1 MNIKPSELEI
11 AAFVQIK
18 SSSRLEKSLP
28 PSERVIYQAPHTG
41 TGTISAHKR
50 RCQMT
55 EQRKHNG
62 ISSGVAAAVA
72 AATVA
77 VAGVAGYFAMNPG
90 DNPPNP
96 GITQPTQNPDGSGI
110 PGAATENK
118 ATVYWLE
125 PSGTSFNLVPQ
136 PIQVQA
142 DVNNPSEF
150 LEAAFNSLL
159 AGPTEGSP
167 GSSAIPQETKLLGV
181 KASSDE
187 VRVNLS
193 DDFQFGGG
201 SAGMIGRVGQ
211 VVYTATALN
220 PNAKV
225 YLELNGEQIE
235 VLGGEGLELEQP
247 LTRENFLKNFE
258 L

>member
-1 MNIKPSELEI
+1 
-11 AAFVQIK
+11 
-18 SSSRLEKSLP
+18 
-28 PSERVIYQAPHTG
+28 
-41 TGTISAHKR
+41 
-50 RCQMT
+50 MT
-55 EQRKHNG
+55 EQRKNNG

-90 DNPPNP
+90 DDQPRKPDIVQQTQQPNP
-96 GITQPTQNPDGSGI
+96 ADTRPVVPT
-110 PGAATENK
+110 EK

-125 PSGTSFNLVPQ
+125 SSGTSFNLVPQ
-136 PIQVQA
+136 GIQVQA
-142 DVNNPSEF
+142 DINQRSEF

-159 AGPTEGSP
+159 AGPTEGSG
-167 GSSAIPQETKLLGV
+167 GSSAIPKETKLLGI
-181 KASSDE
+181 KAEGDE

-247 LTRENFLKNFE
+247 LTRENFMKNFE

>member
-1 MNIKPSELEI
+1 
-11 AAFVQIK
+11 
-18 SSSRLEKSLP
+18 
-28 PSERVIYQAPHTG
+28 
-41 TGTISAHKR
+41 
-50 RCQMT
+50 MT
-55 EQRKHNG
+55 EQRKSNG

-72 AATVA
+72 AVTVA
-77 VAGVAGYFAMNPG
+77 VAGVAGYFAMNQ
-90 DNPPNP
+90 NPPDTRNPIPRNVSPAPNP
-96 GITQPTQNPDGSGI
+96 GETPP
-110 PGAATENK
+110 AATNDKK

-125 PSGTSFNLVPQ
+125 PSGTSLNLVPQ
-136 PIQVQA
+136 GIQVQA
-142 DVNNPSEF
+142 DINKPSEF

-159 AGPTEGSP
+159 AGPTEGSG
-167 GSSAIPQETKLLGV
+167 GSSAIPKETKLLGI
-181 KASSDE
+181 KAEGNE

-211 VVYTATALN
+211 IVYTATALN

-225 YLELNGEQIE
+225 YLELNGEQVE

-247 LTRENFLKNFE
+247 LTRDNFTKNFE

>member
-1 MNIKPSELEI
+1 
-11 AAFVQIK
+11 
-18 SSSRLEKSLP
+18 
-28 PSERVIYQAPHTG
+28 
-41 TGTISAHKR
+41 
-50 RCQMT
+50 MT
-55 EQRKHNG
+55 EQRKNNG
-62 ISSGVAAAVA
+62 MSSGVAAVIAVA
-72 AATVA
+72 AVA

-90 DNPPNP
+90 DKFNPPEVNRP
-96 GITQPTQNPDGSGI
+96 TPTPTDTPSEPITQ
-110 PGAATENK
+110 NK
-118 ATVYWLE
+118 VTVYWLE

-142 DVNNPSEF
+142 DVNEPSEY

-159 AGPTEGSP
+159 AGPTEGTP
-167 GSSAIPQETKLLGV
+167 GSSAIPTGTKLLGI
-181 KASSDE
+181 KAEGEE

-247 LTRENFLKNFE
+247 LTRENFMKNFE

>member
-1 MNIKPSELEI
+1 
-11 AAFVQIK
+11 
-18 SSSRLEKSLP
+18 
-28 PSERVIYQAPHTG
+28 
-41 TGTISAHKR
+41 
-50 RCQMT
+50 MT
-55 EQRKHNG
+55 EQRKNNG

-72 AATVA
+72 AATIA
-77 VAGVAGYFAMNPG
+77 VAGVAGYFAINQTPPDLGNPSAG
-90 DNPPNP
+90 NGSLAPNP
-96 GITQPTQNPDGSGI
+96 ADTPPPENTQK
-110 PGAATENK
+110 K
-118 ATVYWLE
+118 AEVYWLE

-136 PIQVQA
+136 GIQVQA
-142 DVNNPSEF
+142 DINKPSEF

-159 AGPTEGSP
+159 AGPTEGSG
-167 GSSAIPQETKLLGV
+167 GSSAIPQGTKLLGI
-181 KASSDE
+181 KAEGDE

-247 LTRENFLKNFE
+247 LTRENFMKNFE

>member
-1 MNIKPSELEI
+1 
-11 AAFVQIK
+11 
-18 SSSRLEKSLP
+18 
-28 PSERVIYQAPHTG
+28 
-41 TGTISAHKR
+41 
-50 RCQMT
+50 MT
-55 EQRKHNG
+55 EQRKSNG

-72 AATVA
+72 AVTVA

-90 DNPPNP
+90 DNPPDPRIIRETPNP
-96 GITQPTQNPDGSGI
+96 ADTPPAIPT
-110 PGAATENK
+110 EKK

-125 PSGTSFNLVPQ
+125 PSGTSLNLVPQ
-136 PIQVQA
+136 GIQVQA
-142 DVNNPSEF
+142 DINKPSEF
-150 LEAAFNSLL
+150 LEAAFYSLL
-159 AGPTEGSP
+159 AGPTEGSG
-167 GSSAIPQETKLLGV
+167 GSSAIPKETKLLGI
-181 KASSDE
+181 KAEGDE

-193 DDFQFGGG
+193 DNFQFGGG

-211 VVYTATALN
+211 IVYTATALN

-247 LTRENFLKNFE
+247 LTRDNFTKNFE

>member
-1 MNIKPSELEI
+1 
-11 AAFVQIK
+11 
-18 SSSRLEKSLP
+18 
-28 PSERVIYQAPHTG
+28 
-41 TGTISAHKR
+41 
-50 RCQMT
+50 MT
-55 EQRKHNG
+55 EQRKNNG

-72 AATVA
+72 AVTVA
-77 VAGVAGYFAMNPG
+77 VAGVTGYFAMNQSPPDLGNPPG
-90 DNPPNP
+90 NGSLPNP
-96 GITQPTQNPDGSGI
+96 GETPPAPTNEKQ
-110 PGAATENK
+110 

-136 PIQVQA
+136 GIQVQA
-142 DVNNPSEF
+142 DINQPSEF

-159 AGPTEGSP
+159 AGPTEGSS
-167 GSSAIPQETKLLGV
+167 GSSAIPKETRLLGI
-181 KASSDE
+181 KAEGDE

-211 VVYTATALN
+211 IVYTATALN

-247 LTRENFLKNFE
+247 LTRENFTKNFE

>member
-1 MNIKPSELEI
+1 
-11 AAFVQIK
+11 
-18 SSSRLEKSLP
+18 
-28 PSERVIYQAPHTG
+28 
-41 TGTISAHKR
+41 
-50 RCQMT
+50 MT
-55 EQRKHNG
+55 EQRKSNG

-72 AATVA
+72 AVTVA
-77 VAGVAGYFAMNPG
+77 VAGVAGYFAMNQNPPDIQNPIPG
-90 DNPPNP
+90 NVSPAPNP
-96 GITQPTQNPDGSGI
+96 GETPSP
-110 PGAATENK
+110 ATNDKK

-125 PSGTSFNLVPQ
+125 PSGTSLNLVPQ
-136 PIQVQA
+136 GIQVQA
-142 DVNNPSEF
+142 DINKPSEF

-159 AGPTEGSP
+159 AGPTEGSG
-167 GSSAIPQETKLLGV
+167 GSSAIPKETKLLGI
-181 KASSDE
+181 KAEGNE

-211 VVYTATALN
+211 IVYTATALN

-225 YLELNGEQIE
+225 YLELNGEQVE

-247 LTRENFLKNFE
+247 LTRDNFTKNFE

>member
-1 MNIKPSELEI
+1 
-11 AAFVQIK
+11 
-18 SSSRLEKSLP
+18 
-28 PSERVIYQAPHTG
+28 
-41 TGTISAHKR
+41 
-50 RCQMT
+50 MT
-55 EQRKHNG
+55 EQRKNNG

-72 AATVA
+72 AVTVA
-77 VAGVAGYFAMNPG
+77 VAGVAGYFAMNQ
-90 DNPPNP
+90 NPPDSGNP
-96 GITQPTQNPDGSGI
+96 PIGNVSPAPNPRETPPPVTD
-110 PGAATENK
+110 EK
-118 ATVYWLE
+118 QATVYWLE

-136 PIQVQA
+136 GIQVQA
-142 DVNNPSEF
+142 DINKPSEF

-159 AGPTEGSP
+159 AGPTEGSG
-167 GSSAIPQETKLLGV
+167 GSSAIPQETKLLGI
-181 KASSDE
+181 KAEGDE

-211 VVYTATALN
+211 IVYTATALN

-225 YLELNGEQIE
+225 YLELNGEQVE

-247 LTRENFLKNFE
+247 LTRDNFTKNFE

>member
-1 MNIKPSELEI
+1 
-11 AAFVQIK
+11 
-18 SSSRLEKSLP
+18 
-28 PSERVIYQAPHTG
+28 
-41 TGTISAHKR
+41 
-50 RCQMT
+50 MT
-55 EQRKHNG
+55 EQRKNNG

-72 AATVA
+72 AATIA

-90 DNPPNP
+90 DNPAPNP
-96 GITQPTQNPDGSGI
+96 GGSQSTPNPGGLGTPETTSQ
-110 PGAATENK
+110 NK
-118 ATVYWLE
+118 ATVYWLK

-159 AGPTEGSP
+159 AGPTEGS
-167 GSSAIPQETKLLGV
+167 GSTAIPKETKLLGIT
-181 KASSDE
+181 AEGDE

-193 DDFQFGGG
+193 DDFQYGGG
-201 SAGMIGRVGQ
+201 STAMIGRVGQ

-235 VLGGEGLELEQP
+235 VLGGAGLELEQP

>member
-1 MNIKPSELEI
+1 
-11 AAFVQIK
+11 
-18 SSSRLEKSLP
+18 
-28 PSERVIYQAPHTG
+28 
-41 TGTISAHKR
+41 
-50 RCQMT
+50 MT
-55 EQRKHNG
+55 EQRKNNG

-72 AATVA
+72 AVTVA
-77 VAGVAGYFAMNPG
+77 LAGVTGYFAMNNTTPSPG
-90 DNPPNP
+90 PRPP
-96 GITQPTQNPDGSGI
+96 QPTPTK
-110 PGAATENK
+110 PAVPTEKK

-125 PSGTSFNLVPQ
+125 SSGTSFNLVPQ
-136 PIQVQA
+136 GIQVQA
-142 DVNNPSEF
+142 DINQPSEF

-159 AGPTEGSP
+159 AGPTEGSG
-167 GSSAIPQETKLLGV
+167 GSSAIPKQTKLLGI
-181 KASSDE
+181 KAEGDE

-247 LTRENFLKNFE
+247 LTRENFMKNFE

>member
-1 MNIKPSELEI
+1 
-11 AAFVQIK
+11 
-18 SSSRLEKSLP
+18 
-28 PSERVIYQAPHTG
+28 
-41 TGTISAHKR
+41 
-50 RCQMT
+50 MT
-55 EQRKHNG
+55 EQRKNNG

-72 AATVA
+72 AVTVA
-77 VAGVAGYFAMNPG
+77 VAGVTGYFAMNQ
-90 DNPPNP
+90 NPPNP
-96 GITQPTQNPDGSGI
+96 DPPIGRDSPAPNLGETPP
-110 PGAATENK
+110 AAPNEK
-118 ATVYWLE
+118 QATVYWLE

-136 PIQVQA
+136 GIQVQA
-142 DVNNPSEF
+142 DINQPSEF

-159 AGPTEGSP
+159 AGPTEGSN
-167 GSSAIPQETKLLGV
+167 GSSAIPKETRLLGI
-181 KASSDE
+181 KAEGDE

-211 VVYTATALN
+211 IVYTATALN

-247 LTRENFLKNFE
+247 LTRENFTKNFE

>member
-1 MNIKPSELEI
+1 
-11 AAFVQIK
+11 
-18 SSSRLEKSLP
+18 
-28 PSERVIYQAPHTG
+28 
-41 TGTISAHKR
+41 
-50 RCQMT
+50 MT
-55 EQRKHNG
+55 EQRKNNG

-77 VAGVAGYFAMNPG
+77 VAGVAGYFAMNAG
-90 DNPPNP
+90 DDQPRKPDIVQQTQQPNP
-96 GITQPTQNPDGSGI
+96 ADTPPVV
-110 PGAATENK
+110 PTENK

-125 PSGTSFNLVPQ
+125 SSGTSFNLVPQ
-136 PIQVQA
+136 GIQVQA
-142 DVNNPSEF
+142 DINQPSEF

-159 AGPTEGSP
+159 AGPTEGSG
-167 GSSAIPQETKLLGV
+167 GSSAIPKETKLLGI
-181 KASSDE
+181 KAEGDE

-247 LTRENFLKNFE
+247 LTRENFMKNFE